1 MWLLVA
7 CCDDDLSELLK
18 CKVAERERERRG
30 KKEFG
35 ETHYA
40 CHSLGYTNTYT
51 ITTNTNT
58 NPCTNT
64 QRKEGRRTYHQS
76 QIGSD
81 SVGLPGSLYWVPD
94 LTAAGESESGEDGDD
109 GEEAEH
115 RGSAV

>member
-7 CCDDDLSELLK
+7 CCDDDLSEL
-18 CKVAERERERRG
+18 
-30 KKEFG
+30 
-35 ETHYA
+35 
-40 CHSLGYTNTYT
+40 
-51 ITTNTNT
+51 
-58 NPCTNT
+58 
-64 QRKEGRRTYHQS
+64 HQS